1 MGVTGLARYVNAPT
15 TGLDLITRNIVQ
27 NHQGAIRGKWNI
39 SVKSFRS
46 TLGSIPGFQVHSER
60 IMYALTMNDNVFV
73 LLEDPVAPVRS
84 ELLQPPEGQ
93 APIPLIGPGAPTHYR
108 TAFLTLS
115 PPGALEQL
123 LAQLR
128 ARWVSVRQTAPG
140 GPSQANH
147 FSGQQLSVDGF
158 VYHIGTDFIV
168 RAGNVILAGGAV
180 KGMLIEAEY
189 LPLPTMHAGADGT
202 LELLSNLLV
211 SCLPEIPG
219 ANFTAVTISDAIW
232 QDLLWDREQEE
243 IQQQKEKEEK
253 EKPPKEDDLD
263 DVFVSGDE
271 DLPEFRKGD
280 WIGTDRDQRSAY
292 LIIGALRS
300 EGLL

>member
-15 TGLDLITRNIVQ
+15 TGVDLISMNITRN
-27 NHQGAIRGKWNI
+27 HQGVVRGKWNI

-46 TLGSIPGFQVHSER
+46 ALGSIPGFQVHSER
-60 IMYALTMNDNVFV
+60 TMCALTMNDNVFV
-73 LLEDPVAPVRS
+73 LLEDPAAPQRS
-84 ELLQPPEGQ
+84 DLLQPPEGQ
-93 APIPLIGPGAPTHYR
+93 APIPLTGPGAPTHYR
-108 TAFLTLS
+108 TTFLTLS

-123 LAQLR
+123 LSQLR
-128 ARWVSVRQTAPG
+128 ARWASVRQSGPA
-140 GPSQANH
+140 GPSQASH
-147 FSGQQLSVDGF
+147 LSGQQLSVEGL
-158 VYHIGTDFIV
+158 VYSIGTDFIV

-202 LELLSNLLV
+202 LELLNNLLV

-219 ANFTAVTISDAIW
+219 ANLTAVTISDAIW
-232 QDLLWDREQEE
+232 QELLWDREREEEQQQQAADGKPPEQEE
-243 IQQQKEKEEK
+243 S
-253 EKPPKEDDLD
+253 DDI
-263 DVFVSGDE
+263 FVSGDE
-271 DLPEFRKGD
+271 GLPAFRKGD

-292 LIIGALRS
+292 LIMGALKS